1 MVRPGWSHLC
11 GTKGTMQTESDGR
24 GREIMQARKRIGL
37 VAHDARKQDLTEWV
51 KYNEGTLS
59 RHELWATG
67 TTGRILQSQCPSL
80 DIGRL
85 KSGPLGGD
93 QQLGAMIA
101 EGRLDVLIFFTDPMS
116 SQPHDVD
123 VKALMRMSTVYN
135 IVLAMT
141 RSTAD
146 FVINSPLF
154 QAGDYHVVHPDYA
167 GYVRRHATESS

>member
-1 MVRPGWSHLC
+1 M
-11 GTKGTMQTESDGR
+11 K
-24 GREIMQARKRIGL
+24 ARKRIGL
-37 VAHDARKQDLTEWV
+37 VAHDARKADLAEWV

-59 RHELWATG
+59 RHDLWATG
-67 TTGRILQSQCPSL
+67 TTGRMLQAQCPSL
-80 DIGRL
+80 DIARL

-101 EGRLDVLIFFTDPMS
+101 ENRLDVLIFFTDPMS

-123 VKALMRMSTVYN
+123 VKALTRLSTVYN

-154 QAGDYHVVHPDYA
+154 QSADYHRVIPDYET
-167 GYVRRHATESS
+167 YIQRRQP